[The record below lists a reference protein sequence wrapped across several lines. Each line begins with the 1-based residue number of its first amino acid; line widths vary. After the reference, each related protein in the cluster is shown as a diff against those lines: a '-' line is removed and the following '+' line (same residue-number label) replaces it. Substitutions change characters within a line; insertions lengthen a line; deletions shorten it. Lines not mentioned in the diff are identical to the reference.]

1 MITYPNMKLF
11 ENYSLKDFNTFHI
24 DVKAEKFIEIE
35 SSAELLEFVKNFETN
50 SKKILALGGGSN
62 ILFTKDFDGIILHL
76 TFRNL
81 QEISEDDKSVI
92 IEADAGM
99 IWDDLVKFSVEKNLG
114 GIENLAMIPGTVG
127 AAPIQNI
134 GAYGQELKDS
144 LYEVEYLDL
153 FELKFKAVSSE
164 QCQFGYRD
172 SIFKRMLNRNFII
185 TKVSFQLKKNPKLI
199 LNYGNVSNELKK
211 EGISNPTI
219 SDVSNIIRKIRTEK
233 LPDPN
238 QIGNAGSFFKNPFI
252 DEVTFQKINN
262 EFPDVPSFK
271 QEGKIKIP
279 AAWLIEKSGLKG
291 YRKGE
296 VGTYP
301 NQPLVIVN
309 YGNAT
314 GKEILDFAMLISQT
328 VKNKFNI
335 ELEPEVNII

>member
-1 MITYPNMKLF
+1 MKLF

-24 DVKAEKFIEIE
+24 DVKAEKFIEIG

-50 SKKILALGGGSN
+50 SKKILVIGGGSN

-76 TFRNL
+76 TFDNL
-81 QEISEDDKSVI
+81 QQISEDDESVI
-92 IEADAGM
+92 LEADAGM

-134 GAYGQELKDS
+134 GAYGQELKNS
-144 LYEVEYLDL
+144 LYEVKYLDL
-153 FELKFKAVSSE
+153 SELKFKTINSK

-172 SIFKRMLNRNFII
+172 SIFKRMLNKNFII
-185 TKVSFQLKKNPKLI
+185 TKVSFQLKKNPELI
-199 LNYGNVSNELKK
+199 LNYGNVLNELKK
-211 EGISNPTI
+211 EGIVNPTI
-219 SDVSNIIRKIRTEK
+219 RDVSNIIRKIRTEK
-233 LPDPN
+233 LPNPAK
-238 QIGNAGSFFKNPFI
+238 IGNAGSFFKNPFI
-252 DEVTFQKINN
+252 DEVTLQKIKN
-262 EFPDVPSFK
+262 EFPNVPSFK

-291 YRKGE
+291 FRKE
-296 VGTYP
+296 NVGTYP
-301 NQPLVIVN
+301 YQPLVIVN

-335 ELEPEVNII
+335 DLEPEVNII

>member
-1 MITYPNMKLF
+1 MKLF

-50 SKKILALGGGSN
+50 SKKILVLGGGSN
-62 ILFTKDFDGIILHL
+62 ILFTKDFDGIILHP

-81 QEISEDDKSVI
+81 QKISEDDKSVI
-92 IEADAGM
+92 IEVDAGM
-99 IWDDLVKFSVEKNLG
+99 NWDDLVKYAVENNFG
-114 GIENLAMIPGTVG
+114 GIENLALIPGTVG

-134 GAYGQELKDS
+134 GAYGQELKDT
-144 LYEVEYLDL
+144 LVQVEYFDL
-153 FELKFKAVSSE
+153 SEKKLKILNDA
-164 QCQFGYRD
+164 QCKFGYRD
-172 SIFKRMLNRNFII
+172 SIFKNELKNKFII
-185 TKVSFQLKKNPKLI
+185 TNVTLRLKKNPEPNV
-199 LNYGNVSNELKK
+199 NYGNVKNELIKS
-211 EGISNPTI
+211 GITNPTI
-219 SDVSNIIRKIRTEK
+219 ADVSNIIRKIRTEK
-233 LPDPN
+233 LPDPAK
-238 QIGNAGSFFKNPFI
+238 IGNAGSFFKNPFV
-252 DEVTFQKINN
+252 DEVTFEKIKN

-291 YRKGE
+291 FRKE
-296 VGTYP
+296 NVGTYP
-301 NQPLVIVN
+301 YQPLVIVN
-309 YGNAT
+309 YGAAT

>member
-1 MITYPNMKLF
+1 MKLF

-24 DVKAEKFIEIE
+24 DVKAEKFIEIG

-50 SKKILALGGGSN
+50 SKKILVIGGGSN

-76 TFRNL
+76 TFDNL
-81 QEISEDDKSVI
+81 QQISEDDESVI
-92 IEADAGM
+92 LEADAGM

-134 GAYGQELKDS
+134 GAYGQELKSS
-144 LYEVEYLDL
+144 LYEVKYLDL
-153 FELKFKAVSSE
+153 SELKFKTINSK

-172 SIFKRMLNRNFII
+172 SIFKRMLNKNFII
-185 TKVSFQLKKNPKLI
+185 TKVSFQLKKNPELI
-199 LNYGNVSNELKK
+199 LNYGNVLNELKK
-211 EGISNPTI
+211 EGIVNPTI
-219 SDVSNIIRKIRTEK
+219 RDVSNIIRKIRTEK
-233 LPDPN
+233 LPNPAK
-238 QIGNAGSFFKNPFI
+238 IGNAGSFFKNPFI
-252 DEVTFQKINN
+252 DEVTLQKIKN
-262 EFPDVPSFK
+262 EFPNVPSFK

-291 YRKGE
+291 FRKE
-296 VGTYP
+296 NVGTYP
-301 NQPLVIVN
+301 YQPLVIVN

-335 ELEPEVNII
+335 DLEPEVNII

>member
-1 MITYPNMKLF
+1 MKLF

-50 SKKILALGGGSN
+50 SKKILVLGGGSN
-62 ILFTKDFDGIILHL
+62 ILFTKDFDGIILYL
-76 TFRNL
+76 TFKNL
-81 QEISEDDKSVI
+81 KQISENDESVI
-92 IEADAGM
+92 LEADAGM
-99 IWDDLVKFSVEKNLG
+99 IWDELVKYSVEKNLG

-153 FELKFKAVSSE
+153 SDLKFKSINSE
-164 QCQFGYRD
+164 RCQFGYRD
-172 SIFKRMLNRNFII
+172 SIFKRMLNKNFII
-185 TKVSFQLKKNPKLI
+185 TKVSFRLKKNPELI
-199 LNYGNVSNELKK
+199 LNYGNVLNELKK
-211 EGISNPTI
+211 EGIINPTVRE
-219 SDVSNIIRKIRTEK
+219 VSNIIRKIRTEK

-252 DEVTFQKINN
+252 DEVTFQKIKN

-291 YRKGE
+291 LRKE
-296 VGTYP
+296 NVGTYP
-301 NQPLVIVN
+301 YQPLVIVN

-314 GKEILDFAMLISQT
+314 GKEILDFALLIRQT
-328 VKNKFNI
+328 VKNRFNI

>member
-1 MITYPNMKLF
+1 MKLF

-35 SSAELLEFVKNFETN
+35 SSAELLDFVNNFDMN
-50 SKKILALGGGSN
+50 SKKILVLGEGSN
-62 ILFTKDFDGIILHL
+62 ILFTKDFDGIIIHL
-76 TFRNL
+76 TFNNH
-81 QEISEDDKSVI
+81 QEISDNDESVI
-92 IEADAGM
+92 LEADAGM
-99 IWDDLVKFSVEKNLG
+99 IWDELVKYSVDKNLG

-144 LYEVEYLDL
+144 LFEVEYLDL
-153 FELKFKAVSSE
+153 SEQKFKNLSNE

-172 SIFKRMLNRNFII
+172 SIFKKMLKKNFII
-185 TKVSFQLKKNPKLI
+185 TKVLFRLKKNPELI
-199 LNYGNVSNELKK
+199 LNYGNVLSELKK

-219 SDVSNIIRKIRTEK
+219 KDVSKIIRKIRTEK

-252 DEVTFQKINN
+252 DEGTFQKIKN
-262 EFPDVPSFK
+262 EFPDVPYFK
-271 QEGKIKIP
+271 QDGKIKIP

-291 YRKGE
+291 FRKE
-296 VGTYP
+296 NVGTYP
-301 NQPLVIVN
+301 KQPLVIVN

-314 GKEILDFAMLISQT
+314 GKEIFDFAMLIRQT